1 MKKTLVMKFGGT
13 SVGNAARILS
23 SAHIVQEAAARD
35 RIVVVVSALAGITDR
50 ILNCVKA
57 AGRGEQSTVSSALQ
71 EIEARHEEVIA
82 SLFNA
87 TNAPKVREQVG
98 AIIRQLHDLC
108 FALVQLRSL
117 TAQLLDV
124 ALPMGEKLSAQIFA
138 AILEQS
144 GTPSRYVDST
154 EILVTDDH
162 FGDATADLDATRPK
176 AHALIFPLLEQGR
189 VPVVTGFSGA
199 TKQGQPTTLGRGGS
213 DSSATILGAV
223 LDSDEVWIWTDVDGV
238 LSADPRIC
246 PDARVLPEISF
257 TEAIELS
264 YYGAKVIHHK
274 AIRPTM
280 DKKIPVWIKNSFRPE
295 IAGTKVTGAPSIN
308 GIPVKAV
315 TSVTKASLVT
325 LVAQND
331 IYVAADILGRMF
343 LRLGHDHVDILFST
357 QSSAENSLG
366 LVVRGEDTDRVTAS
380 IERMFRTE
388 LRHGVLKSVDVE
400 RDLAVITV
408 LGEAMKGSY
417 GVIGRIFS
425 AVGARKVSVTAVA
438 QGASELSICFAVAAA
453 SAPDV
458 IQAIHQ
464 EFFH

>member
-35 RIVVVVSALAGITDR
+35 CIVVVVSALAGITDR

-57 AGRGEQSTVSSALQ
+57 VGRGEQSRVPSPLQ

-82 SLFNA
+82 ALFNP

-117 TAQLLDV
+117 TPQLLDV

-162 FGDATADLDATRPK
+162 FGDASADLDATRPK

-199 TKQGQPTTLGRGGS
+199 TKQGQPTTLGRGAPRAPPS
-213 DSSATILGAV
+213 PPRRAV
-223 LDSDEVWIWTDVDGV
+223 L
-238 LSADPRIC
+238 
-246 PDARVLPEISF
+246 
-257 TEAIELS
+257 
-264 YYGAKVIHHK
+264 
-274 AIRPTM
+274 
-280 DKKIPVWIKNSFRPE
+280 
-295 IAGTKVTGAPSIN
+295 
-308 GIPVKAV
+308 
-315 TSVTKASLVT
+315 
-325 LVAQND
+325 
-331 IYVAADILGRMF
+331 
-343 LRLGHDHVDILFST
+343 
-357 QSSAENSLG
+357 
-366 LVVRGEDTDRVTAS
+366 
-380 IERMFRTE
+380 
-388 LRHGVLKSVDVE
+388 
-400 RDLAVITV
+400 
-408 LGEAMKGSY
+408 
-417 GVIGRIFS
+417 
-425 AVGARKVSVTAVA
+425 
-438 QGASELSICFAVAAA
+438 
-453 SAPDV
+453 
-458 IQAIHQ
+458 
-464 EFFH
+464 